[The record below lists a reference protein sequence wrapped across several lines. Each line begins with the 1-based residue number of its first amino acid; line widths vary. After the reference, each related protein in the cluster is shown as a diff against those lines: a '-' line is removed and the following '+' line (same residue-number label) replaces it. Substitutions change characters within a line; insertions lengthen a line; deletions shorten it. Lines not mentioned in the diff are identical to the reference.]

1 MTSPTVRP
9 RRSFIFVPGTR
20 PELYPKALACGADI
34 VCVELE
40 DGIAPNDK
48 AEARRKAL
56 KLFKV
61 PRRDDGVETIL
72 RINSLR
78 DSFGIED
85 IRAVLAS
92 EAPPPALMLPK
103 VRSPDEVSI
112 IDGLLNERSHPTQ
125 LHVIIETNEG
135 LEAAHEIAHASA
147 RTNAL
152 FFGGVDM
159 AADLRCRNAWE
170 PLLYARSRVVHAAAS
185 AGLDAID
192 VPHLDLEDID
202 GMMLEAE
209 RAKDL
214 GFAGKGAIHP
224 KQIPHLNAA
233 FTPDEEEVARAR
245 RIVAEF
251 EAARTGL
258 VVIDGKLVEKPVL
271 REMQRVLA
279 TADRA
284 ETALRRQA

>member
-56 KLFKV
+56 KLFEA

-224 KQIPHLNAA
+224 KQVPHLNAA

-258 VVIDGKLVEKPVL
+258 VVIDGKLIEKPVL

-284 ETALRRQA
+284 ETAHRQR